1 MVLPQYEGY
10 PVPWE
15 NPVEFRARA
24 VLPAAGAW
32 DPAPTII
39 NVAGAGKITFY
50 VEYLRG
56 IAHGAVDFQA
66 FSTPF
71 QNNRVLPLQTWY
83 SQSMKT
89 DGVSALEFDTH
100 SHIQREYVRYGSTA
114 PGGAETFVFGPID
127 ITGVERMYIQCRE
140 SGLDLANPGTCE
152 VVAILQEH
160 R

>member
-1 MVLPQYEGY
+1 MLPAYEGH
-10 PVPWE
+10 PVPWQ

-32 DPAPTII
+32 DPAPIEV

-56 IAHGAVDFQA
+56 IAHGAVDFWA
-66 FSTPF
+66 FYTPY
-71 QNNRVLPLQTWY
+71 QVDRVLPLQTWY
-83 SQSMKT
+83 SQSLKT
-89 DGVSALEFDTH
+89 DGASALEVDTH
-100 SHIQREYVRYGSTA
+100 SHIQREYVRYGSTGPA
-114 PGGAETFVFGPID
+114 ATETFMFGPID

-140 SGLDLANPGTCE
+140 SGQDPANPGTCE
-152 VVAILQEH
+152 IVAILQES